1 MVDNNV
7 RAFIATGVMV
17 LAASTASAQ
26 ARPIPESQWNRETHI
41 WLARA
46 MVAEAGWRAER
57 DHVAIAYVL
66 ARRWRR
72 LTENWPAFRFI
83 DVIRNYCAGL
93 GDYTREFTAR
103 QRWLRGLSWSDE
115 KPNGWPRAASWSRH
129 LPLWR
134 NALKRSARWSEGG
147 LTDPCRGRA
156 WHWGGTID
164 TPQGR
169 MVAVNCGKTRNTYY
183 RVLNQKKRS
192 SQANSAEG
200 PAATEVASW

>member
-1 MVDNNV
+1 MVDNSI
-7 RAFIATGVMV
+7 RTYIATGVML
-17 LAASTASAQ
+17 LATSTASAQ
-26 ARPIPESQWNRETHI
+26 NRPIPESQWTRDTHI

-46 MVAEAGWRAER
+46 MVAEAGWLAER
-57 DHVAIAYVL
+57 DHIAIAYVL

-72 LTENWPAFRFI
+72 LIENWPALRFI

-93 GDYTREFTAR
+93 GDYTRELTPR
-103 QRWLRGLSWSDE
+103 QRWLRGLSWNDD
-115 KPNGWPRAASWSRH
+115 KPDGWPRAASWPRH

-134 NALKRSARWSEGG
+134 NALARSARWSRGG

-156 WHWGGTID
+156 WHWGGVID

-183 RVLNQKKRS
+183 RVQPLRTGASMENFGKNGAARTVAKR
-192 SQANSAEG
+192 
-200 PAATEVASW
+200 